1 MGPAKALSHLL
12 PNVWPHVIVDKRAIA
27 PVAPQI
33 TLHRHS
39 MLERYAP
46 LPTKSYSRPL
56 RKPTVAAM
64 KQLVDSSNCH

>member
-1 MGPAKALSHLL
+1 MTILALVEAKSHS
-12 PNVWPHVIVDKRAIA
+12 IAI
-27 PVAPQI
+27 
-33 TLHRHS
+33 S